1 MASLTAPSTGEFQK
15 ISRNIKFFSRAVQA
29 MTRWS
34 WFQAFTTLALL
45 KNPLTPHSGQSKIL
59 MKSANHETKS
69 ISDCFKVYVPFSLE
83 TTRAYMLLIFGESEV
98 LFFRQPVI
106 DDFLYD
112 NFFQWKVP
120 LQYVN
125 CCYTFNKEPL
135 KLNLTKIILQHV
147 GVSDLK
153 AIDWNLFHKLFF
165 MSSLPCFH
173 PSCCL
178 TLGCRLAPY
187 SCHSRSWSLFLTWGW
202 VGLVQGKVGKCPG
215 NCWRLTM
222 GL

>member
-147 GVSDLK
+147 GECEWSESNRLEFISQIVVHVFASLLSPFL
-153 AIDWNLFHKLFF
+153 LFDTG
-165 MSSLPCFH
+165 MPPC
-173 PSCCL
+173 PI
-178 TLGCRLAPY
+178 
-187 SCHSRSWSLFLTWGW
+187 
-202 VGLVQGKVGKCPG
+202 
-215 NCWRLTM
+215 
-222 GL
+222 